1 MSLRWCPAYDRA
13 RRPLEGCR
21 RRFFTRRASR
31 EFERREAPDCG
42 CVAAAR
48 VSGSRGRMAL
58 AQAPGTSGAF
68 LVVPHVPQFSTRQ
81 EWVAPSREWVA
92 FPTRSATTPGGG
104 LRSRGRACPHL
115 RGSAQDLQRPVH
127 GPTPSCVRGQSR
139 AQTTAHTITTPDPHY
154 NHTRPTL

>member
-13 RRPLEGCR
+13 RRLLEGCR

-92 FPTRSATTPGGG
+92 FPTRGATTPGGRVAFQG
-104 LRSRGRACPHL
+104 ARVPPSAWVSARPTAA
-115 RGSAQDLQRPVH
+115 GSWANTQLCAWPEQ
-127 GPTPSCVRGQSR
+127 GPDYG
-139 AQTTAHTITTPDPHY
+139 PHY